1 MDGHSRTGV
10 PIALPT
16 VRIQVDTDGALTV
29 TIDKEPYAIPPG
41 FDRDSVRGLLR
52 DLARDLGPIRV
63 EITESNGEKYIDIQV
78 PGDHDPAPPDPAPN
92 RRPAPPGIRGRFDAG
107 EDVLVAVVVARR
119 TAEPGGTVPI
129 RMPPAFLQRYGNDV
143 LLIGRDTTVSAA
155 LADGGEGVRS

>member
-1 MDGHSRTGV
+1 MANRTSIGV

-41 FDRDSVRGLLR
+41 FDRDHVRGLLR
-52 DLARDLGPIRV
+52 DLAGALGPIRV

-92 RRPAPPGIRGRFDAG
+92 RPAPHGIRGHFDAG

-119 TAEPGGTVPI
+119 TAETDGTVPMP
-129 RMPPAFLQRYGNDV
+129 MPPAFLQRYGNDV
-143 LLIGRDTTVSAA
+143 LLIGRDTKVSAA
-155 LADGGEGVRS
+155 LAAGGEGVRS

>member
-1 MDGHSRTGV
+1 MASHSRTDV

-16 VRIQVDTDGALTV
+16 VRIEVDADGALTV
-29 TIDKEPYAIPPG
+29 TIDKEPCAIPPG
-41 FDRDSVRGLLR
+41 FDRDHVRGLLR

-78 PGDHDPAPPDPAPN
+78 PGDHDPAPPAPAPS
-92 RRPAPPGIRGRFDAG
+92 RPASHGIRGRFDAG

-119 TAEPGGTVPI
+119 TAETDGTVPM

-143 LLIGRDTTVSAA
+143 LLIGRDTKVSAA